1 MSLIIVCGYGTAGKA
16 AVSRLETETGNIVII
31 DKDEQALRGGSH
43 TTVVGDATDED
54 TLRQAGIEMSDT
66 LIATAGSDIVNSFII
81 LTAKSIKPEI
91 SIYTVA
97 ERMENID
104 KLYRAGA
111 SHVVQESLIGAREM
125 VDGALGY
132 SSGDSRIYLGSGN
145 ELHVI
150 SPERPGMCGE
160 ATKGSGAAI
169 VAIRRG
175 KKILPNPDG
184 SVKFS
189 KGDVLYA
196 AGSEREIELLKR
208 LIGGK

>member
-1 MSLIIVCGYGTAGKA
+1 MGLIIVCGYGTAGKA

-31 DKDEQALRGGSH
+31 DKDEGALRGGSH
-43 TTVVGDATDED
+43 TTVMGDATEED
-54 TLRQAGIEMSDT
+54 TLRQAGIEMADT

-111 SHVVQESLIGAREM
+111 GHVVQESLIGAREM

-132 SSGDSRIYLGSGN
+132 SSGDSRIYLGNGS
-145 ELHVI
+145 ELHVVNA
-150 SPERPGMCGE
+150 SGQGTCGE
-160 ATKGSGAAI
+160 ASKGSGAVI
-169 VAIRRG
+169 VAIRKG
-175 KKILPNPDG
+175 KKILPNPG
-184 SVKFS
+184 VSVKFS
-189 KGDVLYA
+189 KGDTIYA
-196 AGSEREIELLKR
+196 AGSQREIELLKR
-208 LIGGK
+208 IMGGK